1 MVLKVTADDILKL
14 KSDAAALPVFEGE
27 KPFGAL
33 AEIDR
38 TFGGVISGAIKCGE
52 FKGQPGETFL
62 LHAGPHMSG
71 GPARILLVGMGKKDK
86 FIPDMARR
94 GGGKAATTLCRLG
107 IGNVSALIPDMPGI
121 GQAQA
126 AALFA
131 EGALLGLYTY
141 DSYKAKDP
149 DKNELKSMT
158 LSVTDKSGL
167 AGAKKAVAVAST
179 LCECANFTR
188 DMVNAPA
195 NGMTPTM
202 LAAQAKKAARQA
214 GFKCTVMEEA
224 QCKKLGMGAFLG
236 VASGSVEPAKFII
249 LEYMGARDKKARPV
263 VLVGKAIT
271 FDSGGI
277 SIKPVQGM
285 EKMKYDMAGGGAVIG
300 AMRAAAML
308 KLPVNVIGLVPSS
321 ENLPS
326 GSAYKPG
333 DIVRAMNGKTVE
345 IISTD
350 AEGRMVMADALCYSE
365 RYNPRA
371 VIDIST
377 LTGGCVI
384 ALGEHA
390 IGLMGNDAGLI
401 GALRD
406 AGETTFER
414 CWELPMWEEYLESM
428 KGETSDL
435 KNAGGREAQTI
446 GAGKF
451 LEQFVPK
458 GTPWAHLDIAGTAW
472 EEKGRP
478 YLPKGSRGT
487 GVRLFIE
494 YLASIG

>member
-1 MVLKVTADDILKL
+1 
-14 KSDAAALPVFEGE
+14 
-27 KPFGAL
+27 
-33 AEIDR
+33 
-38 TFGGVISGAIKCGE
+38 
-52 FKGQPGETFL
+52 
-62 LHAGPHMSG
+62 
-71 GPARILLVGMGKKDK
+71 
-86 FIPDMARR
+86 
-94 GGGKAATTLCRLG
+94 
-107 IGNVSALIPDMPGI
+107 MPGI

-149 DKNELKSMT
+149 DRSELKSMT
-158 LSVTDKSGL
+158 LALEEGSGL
-167 AGAKKAVAVAST
+167 AAARKAVGVAGT
-179 LCECANFTR
+179 LSDCVNFTR

-214 GFKCTVMEEA
+214 GFKCTVMDEP
-224 QCKKLGMGAFLG
+224 QCRKLGMGAFLG
-236 VASGSVEPAKFII
+236 VASGSAEPAKFIM
-249 LEYMGARDKKARPV
+249 LEHRGARDKKSRPV

-285 EKMKYDMAGGGAVIG
+285 EKMKYDMAGGAAVIG
-300 AMRAAAML
+300 TLRAAAML
-308 KLPVNVIGLVPSS
+308 KLPVNVIGLVPAS

-365 RYNPRA
+365 RYRPRA
-371 VIDIST
+371 IVDIAT

-390 IGLMGNDAGLI
+390 IGLMGNDEALI
-401 GALRD
+401 SALRE
-406 AGETTFER
+406 AGETTYER
-414 CWELPMWEEYLESM
+414 CWELPMWEEFLESM

-458 GTPWAHLDIAGTAW
+458 DTPWAHLDIAGTAW

-487 GVRLFIE
+487 GVRLMVE
-494 YLASIG
+494 YLASL

>member
-1 MVLKVTADDILKL
+1 MVLKVTADDILKI

-27 KPFGAL
+27 KPAGAL
-33 AEIDR
+33 AGIDR
-38 TFGGVISGAIKCGE
+38 TFGGVVSAAMKCGE
-52 FKGQPGETFL
+52 FKGKPGETFL
-62 LHAGPHMSG
+62 LHAGPHMAG

-86 FIPDMARR
+86 FIPDVVRR
-94 GGGKAATTLCRLG
+94 AGGKAATTLRQLG
-107 IGNVSALIPDMPGI
+107 LGQVTGLISGMPGI

-149 DKNELKSMT
+149 DRSELRSMT
-158 LSVTDKSGL
+158 LALEDGAGL
-167 AGAKKAVAVAST
+167 PAAKKAVAVAGT
-179 LCECANFTR
+179 LSECVNFTR

-214 GFKCTVMEEA
+214 GFKCTVLEEA
-224 QCKKLGMGAFLG
+224 QCRKLGMGAFLG
-236 VASGSVEPAKFII
+236 VASGSEEPAKFII
-249 LEYMGARDKKARPV
+249 LEYMGARGKTARPV

-285 EKMKYDMAGGGAVIG
+285 EKMKYDMAGGAAVIG

-308 KLPVNVIGLVPSS
+308 KLPVNIIGLVPAS

-365 RYNPRA
+365 RYKPRA
-371 VIDIST
+371 IVDIAT

-390 IGLMGNDAGLI
+390 IGLMGNNE
-401 GALRD
+401 ALMSALKE
-406 AGETTFER
+406 AGETTYER
-414 CWELPMWEEYLESM
+414 CWELPMWEEYLDSM

-435 KNAGGREAQTI
+435 RNAGGREAQTI

-458 GTPWAHLDIAGTAW
+458 DTPWAHLDIAGTAW

-494 YLASIG
+494 YLAAL